1 MQIFNHKK
9 SVFQASLHDVFVLVA
24 MMLMYPGSIWLLEES
39 RTRNRS
45 TILEWSYVG
54 FRTAIPTLVF
64 NFVQLLF
71 MLVFVLF

>member
-24 MMLMYPGSIWLLEES
+24 MMLMYPAWQYMVIGRIQDQKQEH
-39 RTRNRS
+39 N
-45 TILEWSYVG
+45 LEWSYVG

-64 NFVQLLF
+64 NFVQLFF
-71 MLVFVLF
+71 MLV